1 VARISSKRTN
11 RKQAKRTMVT
21 TMANVL
27 GVQKGVQISVRRG
40 RTDRRAQLRV
50 CARKPK
56 AVEPESTEN
65 VGKYIAAGA
74 GGTLAAGVCAWS
86 TFTLKTT
93 GCGLPPGP
101 GGALGALEGVSF
113 LALLGVV
120 GWSAYTK
127 VKTGKGLPAGPYGL
141 LGAAEGLSYLV
152 LLAYIV
158 VLGINYVQLG
168 YIPGAV
174 PDDNCFG

>member
-1 VARISSKRTN
+1 
-11 RKQAKRTMVT
+11 MVT
-21 TMANVL
+21 TMANVH
-27 GVQKGVQISVRRG
+27 GVERALRTNLRRG
-40 RTDRRAQLRV
+40 RNSRRVQLQVR
-50 CARKPK
+50 ARKPK
-56 AVEPESTEN
+56 AVEPEPTEN
-65 VGKYIAAGA
+65 EGKYIAAGA

-113 LALLGVV
+113 LALLGVI

-127 VKTGKGLPAGPYGL
+127 VKTGEGLPPGPYGL

-174 PDDNCFG
+174 PDNNCFG